1 MKSDENQRF
10 MVDVFFNQY
19 WILIELDKL
28 DIFQSMLDISTGFFS
43 ASVAIRW
50 NRMPREVVVSLSLKV
65 FKKHLA
71 VVLRDVG

>member
-1 MKSDENQRF
+1 MKSDENQHF
-10 MVDVFFNQY
+10 MVDVFFSQY

-50 NRMPREVVVSLSLKV
+50 NRMPREVELFRNRVVVALTDMV
-65 FKKHLA
+65 
-71 VVLRDVG
+71 

>member
-1 MKSDENQRF
+1 MKSDENQHF

-19 WILIELDKL
+19 WILIEL

-50 NRMPREVVVSLSLKV
+50 NRMPREVELFRNRVVVALT
-65 FKKHLA
+65 
-71 VVLRDVG
+71 DMI

>member
-10 MVDVFFNQY
+10 MVDVFFSQY

-50 NRMPREVVVSLSLKV
+50 NRMPREVELLRNRVVVALTDMV
-65 FKKHLA
+65 
-71 VVLRDVG
+71 

>member
-19 WILIELDKL
+19 WILIEL

-50 NRMPREVVVSLSLKV
+50 NRMPREVELFRNRVVVALTDMV
-65 FKKHLA
+65 
-71 VVLRDVG
+71 

>member
-1 MKSDENQRF
+1 MKSDENQHF
-10 MVDVFFNQY
+10 MVDVFFSQY

-50 NRMPREVVVSLSLKV
+50 NRMPKEVELLRNRVVVALTDMV
-65 FKKHLA
+65 
-71 VVLRDVG
+71 

>member
-50 NRMPREVVVSLSLKV
+50 NRMPREVELFRNRVVVALT
-65 FKKHLA
+65 
-71 VVLRDVG
+71 DMI

>member
-19 WILIELDKL
+19 WILIEL

-50 NRMPREVVVSLSLKV
+50 NRMPREVELFRNRVVVALT
-65 FKKHLA
+65 
-71 VVLRDVG
+71 DMI

>member
-1 MKSDENQRF
+1 MKSDENQHF
-10 MVDVFFNQY
+10 MVDVFFSQY

-50 NRMPREVVVSLSLKV
+50 NRMPREVELLRNRVVVALTDMV
-65 FKKHLA
+65 
-71 VVLRDVG
+71 